1 MELFPE
7 AHNGAIRLV
16 QQSDGVDVQHRDRG
30 AWARR
35 SLERDEPCKIRP
47 ARGLGKA
54 LGSEGSAGQSA
65 GGRGAANQGVAPAG
79 QSAEPALLSSREIRG
94 AIFSAR
100 FVLMW
105 LVFFLNITAGI
116 MFIGFQSPMIQDMV
130 HAQDPGKS
138 AAELAGVG
146 ATLIAISSMFN
157 GFGRLFWGGLSDRIG
172 RTRVFRIILGSQVL
186 VFVEL
191 LFVRSP
197 MVFGMLVCYVLLCY
211 GGGFGAMP
219 SYIAIV
225 FGPRMMAVVYGAMLT
240 AWSAGGIVGS
250 QIVAFIKD
258 RWPGG
263 AVAASAA
270 QAGAKVA
277 QVAGGAAAGV
287 NTGAAAAGA
296 GPGVRVA
303 AGAANVAAAGP
314 AAMTAA
320 SWIFLIGAALL
331 ALGFGLSFLLSDGEN
346 LRKGV

>member
-1 MELFPE
+1 MLCAFVLRGRVWGDAELYCHCVR
-7 AHNGAIRLV
+7 AADDGGGV
-16 QQSDGVDVQHRDRG
+16 WGDVDGV
-30 AWARR
+30 
-35 SLERDEPCKIRP
+35 
-47 ARGLGKA
+47 
-54 LGSEGSAGQSA
+54 
-65 GGRGAANQGVAPAG
+65 
-79 QSAEPALLSSREIRG
+79 
-94 AIFSAR
+94 
-100 FVLMW
+100 
-105 LVFFLNITAGI
+105 
-116 MFIGFQSPMIQDMV
+116 
-130 HAQDPGKS
+130 
-138 AAELAGVG
+138 VG
-146 ATLIAISSMFN
+146 
-157 GFGRLFWGGLSDRIG
+157 
-172 RTRVFRIILGSQVL
+172 
-186 VFVEL
+186 
-191 LFVRSP
+191 
-197 MVFGMLVCYVLLCY
+197 
-211 GGGFGAMP
+211 
-219 SYIAIV
+219 
-225 FGPRMMAVVYGAMLT
+225 
-240 AWSAGGIVGS
+240 GGIVGP